1 MFQWRQHIP
10 QSQVNGLDEMGCLQA
25 GSAVVAVVASP
36 AVPRADGVEGRKGR
50 VMVSGQGAGVQS

>member
-1 MFQWRQHIP
+1 M
-10 QSQVNGLDEMGCLQA
+10 NGLDEMGCLQA
-25 GSAVVAVVASP
+25 GSAVVASP